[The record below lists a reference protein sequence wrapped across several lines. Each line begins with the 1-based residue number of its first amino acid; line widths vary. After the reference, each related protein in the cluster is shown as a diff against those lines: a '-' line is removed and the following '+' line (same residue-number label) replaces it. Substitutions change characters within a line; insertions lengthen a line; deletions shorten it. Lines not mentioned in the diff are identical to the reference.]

1 MIFSRGSTCEG
12 ARKAKN
18 RPIRLDFQGLIF
30 KSIRIDFSMPRIHKM
45 HALHV
50 RRSALLLALSTI
62 GSAGLDGFVMRF
74 DPFDVGHMSNMAASR
89 RDR

>member
-1 MIFSRGSTCEG
+1 
-12 ARKAKN
+12 
-18 RPIRLDFQGLIF
+18 
-30 KSIRIDFSMPRIHKM
+30 M

-50 RRSALLLALSTI
+50 RGGALLLALSTI